1 MKILVTSKQYP
12 YYGGSATNAYKL
24 INYLRNNNYNTAGLY
39 YNNEDVN
46 IDPDNL
52 KGIFK
57 TSHNSKK
64 FQIKDD
70 HGKKQVLQY
79 LNGDPDIVLCFNYY
93 VPIVS
98 KNTFPNS
105 KIVYMVV
112 GSPSLTLGTN
122 CCINNNISAMKF
134 LKLKNHNEY
143 IDNIYHNLEKKS
155 IECSDYIL
163 VDHGELPLQIL
174 KKTFSDFFSK
184 HNNYCYY
191 DYSGI
196 ILKNQILNKKFDLRT
211 KTNDLII
218 VASNWNRNVKNK
230 NFYKQILNEY
240 PNLHKI
246 VIGANS
252 DFFNEIPNT
261 KIIDLTDHNNVLTH
275 LNKSK
280 LLLLCSFFESGPN
293 IIIESIYCK
302 CQVLA
307 SKNIGKSYF
316 LHDYNLT
323 NDVYNVN
330 EWTSKISYILGN
342 PQLKLP
348 NINSNNKGFFDILQK
363 I

>member
-122 CCINNNISAMKF
+122 IFCCVGQW
-134 LKLKNHNEY
+134 
-143 IDNIYHNLEKKS
+143 NL
-155 IECSDYIL
+155 
-163 VDHGELPLQIL
+163 
-174 KKTFSDFFSK
+174 
-184 HNNYCYY
+184 
-191 DYSGI
+191 
-196 ILKNQILNKKFDLRT
+196 
-211 KTNDLII
+211 
-218 VASNWNRNVKNK
+218 
-230 NFYKQILNEY
+230 
-240 PNLHKI
+240 
-246 VIGANS
+246 
-252 DFFNEIPNT
+252 
-261 KIIDLTDHNNVLTH
+261 
-275 LNKSK
+275 
-280 LLLLCSFFESGPN
+280 
-293 IIIESIYCK
+293 CK
-302 CQVLA
+302 
-307 SKNIGKSYF
+307 
-316 LHDYNLT
+316 
-323 NDVYNVN
+323 
-330 EWTSKISYILGN
+330 
-342 PQLKLP
+342 P
-348 NINSNNKGFFDILQK
+348 
-363 I
+363 